1 MSEETTSEEVKAIQQ
16 APVERNETAEE
27 IAKVLEGKIA
37 SGYTTVYIN
46 TLDKEVGFKEIGAK
60 QQKSLSRIMIGNESR
75 KDIVYDTQCATINTA
90 ALMDGFDIY
99 QCTELERLKVL
110 IALYQANMFNNDV
123 QFTCREC
130 GTENKFKLNFDNV
143 IAKLDELTIEPKDFK
158 YESRNFTYEFKCAY
172 PSVRLVSKFHKQ
184 YFARHKSNSKRDE
197 KVNDQMSNM
206 EYVDLFI
213 SSVKI
218 TSSNGELIKE
228 IDFKRFKPEDIETIL
243 GVLPQDVLYSDSG
256 VLQFIA
262 KEFLQK
268 MNDSFDKHKCFHCG
282 AIQEDEGSNQ
292 VESFL

>member
-1 MSEETTSEEVKAIQQ
+1 
-16 APVERNETAEE
+16 
-27 IAKVLEGKIA
+27 
-37 SGYTTVYIN
+37 
-46 TLDKEVGFKEIGAK
+46 
-60 QQKSLSRIMIGNESR
+60 
-75 KDIVYDTQCATINTA
+75 
-90 ALMDGFDIY
+90 
-99 QCTELERLKVL
+99 
-110 IALYQANMFNNDV
+110 
-123 QFTCREC
+123 
-130 GTENKFKLNFDNV
+130 
-143 IAKLDELTIEPKDFK
+143 
-158 YESRNFTYEFKCAY
+158 
-172 PSVRLVSKFHKQ
+172 
-184 YFARHKSNSKRDE
+184 
-197 KVNDQMSNM
+197 MSNM